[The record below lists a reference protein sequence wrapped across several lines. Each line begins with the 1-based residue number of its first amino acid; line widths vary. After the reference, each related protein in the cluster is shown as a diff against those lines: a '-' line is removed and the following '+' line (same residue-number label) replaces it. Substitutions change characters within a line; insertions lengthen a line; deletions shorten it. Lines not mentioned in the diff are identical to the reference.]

1 MNWNTKITE
10 MLKCKYP
17 IIEGAFGGFGI
28 SALAAPVSN
37 AGGFGMITASALK
50 TPERLK
56 EDIRKAKSMTDK
68 PFGVNLSVGASSSI
82 NEMLEVALAEDIP
95 AIFTAVYRADDIGK
109 RVHEAGRVWI
119 HKVATVRHAVAAER
133 HGADAI
139 VIVGMEG
146 TGFKSVEQLPTLISI
161 TNAVKMIKVPLIAA
175 GGIGDAHGLLAALG
189 MGAGAI
195 YMGTRFMATEEC
207 PISPRYKQKLVE
219 AQPWDPKVR
228 DRILN
233 VTRNEQYEE
242 ILKMKG
248 KVPQDEWLKM
258 VEKHSFKRS
267 SELNIDWQKDYDEE
281 VATHVTGGSLAVGVI
296 DSVLSCKELIDTII
310 REAEGILA
318 KDGNIGKLVL

>member
-1 MNWNTKITE
+1 
-10 MLKCKYP
+10 
-17 IIEGAFGGFGI
+17 
-28 SALAAPVSN
+28 
-37 AGGFGMITASALK
+37 
-50 TPERLK
+50 
-56 EDIRKAKSMTDK
+56 
-68 PFGVNLSVGASSSI
+68 VNLSVGASASI
-82 NEMLEVALAEDIP
+82 NEMLEVALDEDIP

-109 RVHEAGRVWI
+109 RVHEAGKVWI

-175 GGIGDAHGLLAALG
+175 GGIGDARGMLAALG
-189 MGAGAI
+189 MGAEAI
-195 YMGTRFMATEEC
+195 YMGTRFMATDEC

-219 AQPWDPKVR
+219 SQPWDPKVR

-233 VTRNEQYEE
+233 VQRNEQYEE

-248 KVPQDEWLKM
+248 KIPQDEWLKM

-296 DSVLSCKELIDTII
+296 DSVVSCKELIDTII
-310 REAEGILA
+310 REAEAILA
-318 KDGNIGKLVL
+318 KEGNIGRLVW

>member
-1 MNWNTKITE
+1 MGS
-10 MLKCKYP
+10 C
-17 IIEGAFGGFGI
+17 
-28 SALAAPVSN
+28 
-37 AGGFGMITASALK
+37 
-50 TPERLK
+50 
-56 EDIRKAKSMTDK
+56 K
-68 PFGVNLSVGASSSI
+68 PFGVNLSVGASASI

-119 HKVATVRHAVAAER
+119 HKVATVRHAIAAER

-139 VIVGMEG
+139 IIVGMEG
-146 TGFKSVEQLPTLISI
+146 TGFKSVEQLPTLIGI
-161 TNAVKMIKVPLIAA
+161 TNAVRMIKVPMIAA
-175 GGIGDAHGLLAALG
+175 GGIGDARGMLGAMG
-189 MGAGAI
+189 MGAEAI
-195 YMGTRFMATEEC
+195 YMGTRFMAVKEC
-207 PISPRYKQKLVE
+207 PISERYKQKLVE

-267 SELNIDWQKDYDEE
+267 SELSIDWQKDYDEE

-296 DSVLSCKELIDTII
+296 DSVVSSKELIDTMI
-310 REAEGILA
+310 REAEAILS
-318 KDGNIGKLVL
+318 KDGNIGRLIR